1 MTTSNQH
8 KDQEFTAEQLEHAVG
23 LLSNAEARLDP
34 VLDRLEAA
42 SKRVR
47 KHGAWDAGFVLFNL
61 GVSVVVTRVL
71 LILLAPWAKEMMD
84 KVTHSHAPIPAT
96 AFTLLAALA
105 ATLMICVVTFIAL
118 HSLVGLAVSLY
129 FSIQR
134 NKLSPTEELDDA
146 TRAVEAEVRAIEGE
160 GKAGEGFITC
170 FAALLDGGSE
180 AAARAYLKDI
190 HLNGY
195 NGKPERYRATLRA
208 LRRGAKA
215 RLGQLA
221 GDTLNSYSADWLKRQ
236 ELHRLSLGLP
246 SEHRST

>member
-61 GVSVVVTRVL
+61 EVSVVVTRVL

-96 AFTLLAALA
+96 AFTLLAASA
-105 ATLMICVVTFIAL
+105 AT
-118 HSLVGLAVSLY
+118 
-129 FSIQR
+129 
-134 NKLSPTEELDDA
+134 
-146 TRAVEAEVRAIEGE
+146 
-160 GKAGEGFITC
+160 
-170 FAALLDGGSE
+170 
-180 AAARAYLKDI
+180 
-190 HLNGY
+190 
-195 NGKPERYRATLRA
+195 
-208 LRRGAKA
+208 
-215 RLGQLA
+215 
-221 GDTLNSYSADWLKRQ
+221 
-236 ELHRLSLGLP
+236 
-246 SEHRST
+246 